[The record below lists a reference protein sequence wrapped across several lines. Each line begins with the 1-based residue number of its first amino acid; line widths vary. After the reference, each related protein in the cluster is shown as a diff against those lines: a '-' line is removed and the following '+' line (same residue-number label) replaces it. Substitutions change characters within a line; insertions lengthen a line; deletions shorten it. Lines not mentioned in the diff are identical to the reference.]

1 MALAGGPFQFVRK
14 NALNVFVGV
23 QERKCVGRS
32 PHRSCSRKCAGPPR
46 TKQPSSPCIQQ
57 EQRKILHPGRNTLP
71 FEIFVCPN
79 RSAADRYG
87 RRLIA
92 QHQQMAYRQDVPF
105 CCVSTFRAAPV
116 WTHQLKRPFLFALP

>member
-23 QERKCVGRS
+23 QERNVLADHLIALVAVNALG
-32 PHRSCSRKCAGPPR
+32 PHV
-46 TKQPSSPCIQQ
+46 PSSQVAPCIQQ

-105 CCVSTFRAAPV
+105 CCVLDVPRGSV